1 MTTAM
6 GRVGDGDGDG
16 RGEADKVV
24 SCVKREDKIARG
36 KSAAIVAL
44 GVIQGCLVA
53 ASGRIARPGTIRVS
67 GDR

>member
-1 MTTAM
+1 
-6 GRVGDGDGDG
+6 
-16 RGEADKVV
+16 
-24 SCVKREDKIARG
+24 VKREDKIARG

-53 ASGRIARPGTIRVS
+53 ASGRIARPGTIRAS